1 MLSPTPFPF
10 KTSDAAA
17 ASFALPDWSLLSVDG
32 PDSGAF
38 LHAQFTSDVR
48 ALGDG
53 QWHWS
58 AWLNAKGRVIA
69 VFALLR
75 VDAQAFRLFVPDLPA
90 PELAAALQ
98 RFVFRSKVR
107 LSVEPGWSVAGVFA
121 PLPDGVAPDRALG
134 DATQGWWLH
143 VGTPAEARWLRSLPG
158 VAARDPAAEAA
169 WFDADLRHGLPRL
182 PPSQREAW
190 TPQMLGLPR
199 LRALSLTKGCYPG
212 QEIVARTHY
221 LGQAKRGPVLLSGEH
236 LLAGATVEADGAA
249 AGTLACAS
257 ADGRLGI
264 AVLAL
269 DRARSPLAVGGRP
282 ASAESFDDGLQRPV

>member
-1 MLSPTPFPF
+1 MLSPTPSPF
-10 KTSDAAA
+10 KTSDAVA
-17 ASFALPDWSLLSVDG
+17 ASFTLPDWSLLSVDG
-32 PDSGAF
+32 PDAGAF

-90 PELAAALQ
+90 AELAAALQ
-98 RFVFRSKVR
+98 RFVFRSKLR
-107 LSVEPGWSVAGVFA
+107 LSVEPGWNLAGAFA
-121 PLPDGVAPDRALG
+121 PRDVVAPDRALG
-134 DATQGWWLH
+134 DATQGWSLD
-143 VGTPAEARWLRSLPG
+143 VGTPTEPRWLRALPG
-158 VAARDPAAEAA
+158 VAAGDPDAEAA
-169 WFDADLRHGLPRL
+169 WFAADLRHGVPRL
-182 PPSQREAW
+182 PASQREAW

-221 LGQAKRGPVLLSGEH
+221 LGQAKRGPVLVSGEH
-236 LLAGATVEADGAA
+236 LLAGATVEADGVA

-269 DRARSPLAVGGRP
+269 ERAQSPLAVGGRP
-282 ASAESFDDGLQRPV
+282 ASAGSFEDGLQRPV